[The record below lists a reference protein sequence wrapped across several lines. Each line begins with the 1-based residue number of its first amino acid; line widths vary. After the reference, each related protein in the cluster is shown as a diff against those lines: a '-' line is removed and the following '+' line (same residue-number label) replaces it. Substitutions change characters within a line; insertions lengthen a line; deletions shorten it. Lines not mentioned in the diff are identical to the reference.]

1 MISRPGDAQYQVTPM
16 WWGVIV
22 LRLLTFAFAAAT
34 VVVHRDAFA
43 KPALAWAVL
52 AVIAVWTAITSVAYA
67 RTRTRWKWLV
77 VADLAVTLA
86 LMLTSRLTHSAEML
100 AEPAPLITTV
110 WVTGALAACAVRF
123 GLVGGIGAGAVLSI
137 GTVAAS
143 GRLDLDTIRDGVLL
157 CVAGL
162 VVGMA
167 SSSLQRAAVLQAQ
180 ALRHEAA
187 TAERE
192 RLARGIHDG
201 VLQVLAQVRKRAA
214 EAGGEAAELA
224 KLAGD
229 QEIAL
234 RALIATSPT
243 GSRGPDTADT
253 ADLRAQL
260 QVLATTSVA
269 VASPADEV
277 LLPSEV
283 VTEVVA
289 AVREALS
296 NVQRHAGAGAK
307 AWVLLEDVSDDVVI
321 SVRDDG
327 CGIPD
332 GRLAQAAEEGR
343 LGVAQSLKGRIAAL
357 GGTITLDTAPGSGT
371 EWEMRIPRR
380 PSGTRRRGRRSLS
393 WKR

>member
-22 LRLLTFAFAAAT
+22 LRLLTFAFAAAN
-34 VVVHRDAFA
+34 VVVHSDSYAR
-43 KPALAWAVL
+43 PALAWAVL
-52 AVIAVWTAITSVAYA
+52 ALMTGWTAIASIAYA

-77 VADLAVTLA
+77 AADLAVTLA
-86 LMLTSRLTHSAEML
+86 LMLTSRLTHSEAML

-110 WVTGALAACAVRF
+110 WVTGALAAFAVRF
-123 GLVGGIGAGAVLSI
+123 GLLGGIGAGILLSI
-137 GTVAAS
+137 GTVVAS

-162 VVGMA
+162 VIGMA
-167 SSSLQRAAVLQAQ
+167 SSSLQRAAVLQAR

-187 TAERE
+187 NAERE

-234 RALIATSPT
+234 RALIASRPT
-243 GSRGPDTADT
+243 GSQDDE
-253 ADLRAQL
+253 ADLRARL
-260 QVLATTSVA
+260 QVLATATVA
-269 VASPADEV
+269 VATPAGEV
-277 LLPSEV
+277 LLPGEV
-283 VTEVVA
+283 VDEVVA
-289 AVREALS
+289 AVQEALS
-296 NVQRHAGAGAK
+296 NVHQHAGAGAK
-307 AWVLLEDVSDDVVI
+307 AWVLLEDVGDDVVI

-343 LGVAQSLKGRIAAL
+343 LGVAHSLKGRITTL

-380 PSGTRRRGRRSLS
+380 PSGSRRRRRS
-393 WKR
+393 KRRD